1 MIRRRKPAIP
11 AVAVV
16 SPSASLLAALFLAAV
31 AAAVVA
37 QAQPPDDAAGLPRG
51 AEPSQAAAAAPAE
64 APAAAFPV
72 VVDLAVAVRDE
83 SGAAVAAPT
92 AADLVV
98 LQAGEARP
106 VLALA
111 AETRPWRLVIYFDA
125 ALAAGPTLPRAAAML
140 EALAPRLVALGEVEV
155 LLAGETVRRV
165 LPPTRDPARL
175 AAALARLSLLERGE
189 DRLVELRRRALA
201 EAPGGAVSAG
211 RSVSGAVSVAG
222 AEGAAAS
229 PPGEPAQ
236 GGAPSLAELAAR
248 IDPAVLAAA
257 AADEAAIARQR
268 LDLLLESL
276 AERSPGRATGPAA
289 VLWVGDGYDLDP
301 TAWRRA
307 PAAVDPAAGDPPGDS
322 GAVETT
328 VTDSRAGDPD
338 ASALAGPTLATARAL
353 AALGWT
359 VVPVALR
366 GEHSDDPSRWTT
378 GMGTDDLGRTYP
390 VSTVRLPRRR
400 TAAERAED
408 EIAAAR
414 PPPPV
419 PVAPVAPL
427 AAFAAASGGE
437 VVVAGA
443 AIADAVDRLAA
454 RLRLRYAAP
463 AAEPGESRPLA
474 VAAAAPGLA
483 VAAPRW
489 SPSAAPLAL
498 AELRARHL
506 LAGALGP
513 GSFEVQ
519 AAVAVAG
526 RGGAGEAALEVHVAP
541 PLVDRGAGGE
551 VRLTLATEGED
562 GAPRVVHRRLA
573 AASGEASG
581 EASAGDPAAAAPG
594 PPPAAWSWRGA
605 VELPPGADRVAV
617 LVEDPETGAWAGTLA
632 GVVDLSLEAGGRW
645 DADAGVLPGPAPVRL
660 LRPEGAML
668 AGPVRFET
676 LVAPSVARVEL
687 WLDGRR
693 AATVAAPPFAAEVDL
708 GRLPLPRRVEAVA
721 FDAAGA
727 ELGRDET
734 VVNGGAGSLRVRLV
748 EPASG
753 RAVGPVTVAVEVTVP
768 DGRSLDRVELYWRER
783 RVATLFQPP
792 FRHRLTV
799 PAESPEGA
807 LRAVARLVDG
817 GEAEDAVYLN
827 GAVPSERLDV
837 ALTELYVVVAGDDG
851 RPVRG
856 LGRGDF
862 SVREDGRR
870 QEIATFG
877 DASELP
883 ITLGLALDTSASMF
897 VKLPAVRQ
905 AALAVL
911 DDLVPERDQAVL
923 VEFGSQARLAA
934 GPTRDLDHLR
944 AVAGSLRAGGR
955 TSLWEAVVF
964 SLVQLQGAAGRR
976 ALIVYSD
983 GADEDGDVSYR
994 TALAFAR
1001 RIGVPVYA
1009 IVANNEAAR
1018 RGGIDLGLLP
1028 SLGGRIERLAAATG
1042 GRAWV
1047 VRGGEDLAPY
1057 YAEIRA
1063 ELAAQYRLGYYPPG
1077 DDGGGWRRVTVDV
1090 ARRGATARTIA
1101 GYRR

>member
-1 MIRRRKPAIP
+1 MSRRRIAVTVPAIP

-16 SPSASLLAALFLAAV
+16 SPAASLLAALFLAGVV
-31 AAAVVA
+31 ALAA
-37 QAQPPDDAAGLPRG
+37 QAQPSPDPSALPRN
-51 AEPSQAAAAAPAE
+51 AEPSQTVAS
-64 APAAAFPV
+64 PAATPAAE
-72 VVDLAVAVRDE
+72 VDLAVAVRDE
-83 SGAAVAAPT
+83 SGAAVASPS

-98 LQAGEARP
+98 RQAGEARP
-106 VLALA
+106 VLELA
-111 AETRPWRLVIYFDA
+111 AESRPWRLVIYFDA
-125 ALAAGPTLPRAAAML
+125 ALAAGPTLPRAAAAL
-140 EALAPRLVALGEVEV
+140 ESLAPRLVALGEVEV
-155 LLAGETVRRV
+155 LLAEDTVRRV
-165 LPPTRDPARL
+165 LPPTRDPASL
-175 AAALARLSLLERGE
+175 AAALARVLLVERGE
-189 DRLVELRRRALA
+189 DRIVELRRRVLA
-201 EAPGGAVSAG
+201 
-211 RSVSGAVSVAG
+211 
-222 AEGAAAS
+222 
-229 PPGEPAQ
+229 
-236 GGAPSLAELAAR
+236 
-248 IDPAVLAAA
+248 DPAVLTAA
-257 AADEAAIARQR
+257 AADEAAIARHR

-276 AERSPGRATGPAA
+276 AERSPGQATGPAA
-289 VLWVGDGYDLDP
+289 VFWVTDGYDLDP

-307 PAAVDPAAGDPPGDS
+307 AATADDATAEDSAAVDTTTDGSTAADPAAVDNLRVDTAAVDTAGVD
-322 GAVETT
+322 TT
-328 VTDSRAGDPD
+328 GVDTTAGGSP
-338 ASALAGPTLATARAL
+338 SALAHPTLANSTTATARAL

-366 GEHSDDPSRWTT
+366 GEYGDDPSRWGSATMDT
-378 GMGTDDLGRTYP
+378 PSGETKIVGS
-390 VSTVRLPRRR
+390 VWLPRRR

-408 EIAAAR
+408 EIAAAE

-419 PVAPVAPL
+419 PVAPVPPL

-437 VVVAGA
+437 LVVAGA
-443 AIADAVDRLAA
+443 AIADAVDRLAV
-454 RLRLRYAAP
+454 RLRLRYAAS
-463 AAEPGESRPLA
+463 AAESGESQPLA
-474 VAAAAPGLA
+474 VAAAAPGLD
-483 VAAPRW
+483 VVAPRW
-489 SPSAAPLAL
+489 TASAAPLAL

-513 GSFEVQ
+513 GRFEVQ

-541 PLVDRGAGGE
+541 PLPIAPGSGGE

-581 EASAGDPAAAAPG
+581 EAAAGDPVTAGSDPA
-594 PPPAAWSWRGA
+594 PAAWSWRGA
-605 VELPPGADRVAV
+605 VDLPPGADRVAV
-617 LVEDPETGAWAGTLA
+617 LIEDPLTGAWAGTLA

-645 DADAGVLPGPAPVRL
+645 DADAGVLPGPGPVRL

-693 AATVAAPPFAAEVDL
+693 AATVAAAPFTAEVDL

-799 PAESPEGA
+799 PAESLEGA

-897 VKLPAVRQ
+897 VKLPAVRE

-934 GPTRDLDHLR
+934 GPTRDLDRLR
-944 AVAGSLRAGGR
+944 AVAGSLQPGGR

-1028 SLGGRIERLAAATG
+1028 SLGGRIERLTAATG

-1047 VRGGEDLAPY
+1047 VRGGDDLAPY

-1063 ELAAQYRLGYYPPG
+1063 ELAAQYRLGYYPPSDG
-1077 DDGGGWRRVTVDV
+1077 GGGWRRVTVDV

>member
-1 MIRRRKPAIP
+1 
-11 AVAVV
+11 
-16 SPSASLLAALFLAAV
+16 
-31 AAAVVA
+31 
-37 QAQPPDDAAGLPRG
+37 
-51 AEPSQAAAAAPAE
+51 
-64 APAAAFPV
+64 
-72 VVDLAVAVRDE
+72 
-83 SGAAVAAPT
+83 
-92 AADLVV
+92 
-98 LQAGEARP
+98 
-106 VLALA
+106 
-111 AETRPWRLVIYFDA
+111 
-125 ALAAGPTLPRAAAML
+125 
-140 EALAPRLVALGEVEV
+140 
-155 LLAGETVRRV
+155 
-165 LPPTRDPARL
+165 
-175 AAALARLSLLERGE
+175 
-189 DRLVELRRRALA
+189 
-201 EAPGGAVSAG
+201 
-211 RSVSGAVSVAG
+211 
-222 AEGAAAS
+222 
-229 PPGEPAQ
+229 
-236 GGAPSLAELAAR
+236 
-248 IDPAVLAAA
+248 
-257 AADEAAIARQR
+257 
-268 LDLLLESL
+268 
-276 AERSPGRATGPAA
+276 
-289 VLWVGDGYDLDP
+289 
-301 TAWRRA
+301 
-307 PAAVDPAAGDPPGDS
+307 
-322 GAVETT
+322 
-328 VTDSRAGDPD
+328 
-338 ASALAGPTLATARAL
+338 
-353 AALGWT
+353 
-359 VVPVALR
+359 
-366 GEHSDDPSRWTT
+366 
-378 GMGTDDLGRTYP
+378 
-390 VSTVRLPRRR
+390 
-400 TAAERAED
+400 
-408 EIAAAR
+408 
-414 PPPPV
+414 
-419 PVAPVAPL
+419 
-427 AAFAAASGGE
+427 
-437 VVVAGA
+437 
-443 AIADAVDRLAA
+443 
-454 RLRLRYAAP
+454 
-463 AAEPGESRPLA
+463 
-474 VAAAAPGLA
+474 
-483 VAAPRW
+483 
-489 SPSAAPLAL
+489 
-498 AELRARHL
+498 
-506 LAGALGP
+506 
-513 GSFEVQ
+513 
-519 AAVAVAG
+519 
-526 RGGAGEAALEVHVAP
+526 
-541 PLVDRGAGGE
+541 
-551 VRLTLATEGED
+551 
-562 GAPRVVHRRLA
+562 
-573 AASGEASG
+573 
-581 EASAGDPAAAAPG
+581 
-594 PPPAAWSWRGA
+594 
-605 VELPPGADRVAV
+605 
-617 LVEDPETGAWAGTLA
+617 
-632 GVVDLSLEAGGRW
+632 
-645 DADAGVLPGPAPVRL
+645 
-660 LRPEGAML
+660 
-668 AGPVRFET
+668 
-676 LVAPSVARVEL
+676 VEL

-693 AATVAAPPFAAEVDL
+693 AATVAAAPFAAEVDL

-897 VKLPAVRQ
+897 VKLPVVRQ

-911 DDLVPERDQAVL
+911 DDLVPDRDQAVL

-944 AVAGSLRAGGR
+944 AVAGSLQPGGRTSLWEAVVFSLVQLQGAAGPTRDLDHLRAVAGSLQPGGR

-1077 DDGGGWRRVTVDV
+1077 DEGGGWRRVTVDV